1 MRACDEDDSAI
12 MISIMTAGTSRS
24 EKTKYRLAQAL
35 KECLKTTPLEE
46 ITIKQL
52 VSSCGLTR
60 QTFYR
65 NFADLNDLVQW
76 YFNIILD
83 ESFRQLGSTETV
95 YDGLVRKFEYI
106 HEEHLYFSAA
116 FRSDRENNLR
126 DHDFRMILDFYRNLI
141 REKTGSLPDG
151 TTDALLEMYCQASVY
166 MTVKWVL
173 SGMRESEKTLASLMI
188 EAMPEKLRAL
198 FVRLQLI

>member
-12 MISIMTAGTSRS
+12 MISIMTAATSRS

-46 ITIKQL
+46 VTIKQL

-126 DHDFRMILDFYRNLI
+126 DHDFHMILDFYR
-141 REKTGSLPDG
+141 
-151 TTDALLEMYCQASVY
+151 TDALLEMYCQASVY

-173 SGMRESEKTLASLMI
+173 SGMPQSEKTLASLMI
-188 EAMPEKLRAL
+188 EAMPEKLRTL

>member
-35 KECLKTTPLEE
+35 KECLKTTTLEE
-46 ITIKQL
+46 VTIKQL

-141 REKTGSLPDG
+141 REKTGSLPDD

>member
-1 MRACDEDDSAI
+1 MRACDMDDSAI

-35 KECLKTTPLEE
+35 KECLRTTPLEE

-76 YFNIILD
+76 YFNIILE

>member
-52 VSSCGLTR
+52 VSSCALTR

-141 REKTGSLPDG
+141 REKTGSLPDD